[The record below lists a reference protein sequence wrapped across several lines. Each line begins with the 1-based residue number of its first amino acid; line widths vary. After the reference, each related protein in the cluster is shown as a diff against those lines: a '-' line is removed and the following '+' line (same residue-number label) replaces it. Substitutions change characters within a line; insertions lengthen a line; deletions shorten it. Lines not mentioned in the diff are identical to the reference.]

1 MQVAVAWDIRYKNVR
16 QSRKLLL
23 KSYSCQWDLS
33 PEAFGCAQHW
43 DLEPDVCSAFVA
55 AGDGSSY

>member
-1 MQVAVAWDIRYKNVR
+1 MQVAVSWDIRYKNVR
-16 QSRKLLL
+16 QRRELLL

-33 PEAFGCAQHW
+33 PEAFGCVQHL
-43 DLEPDVCSAFVA
+43 DLEPDDCSAFVA